1 MRYQLRYCP
10 TLSCQERPDPIGF
23 ASCQQAGKGRKI
35 VRLNTN
41 PSPESLLHIPLV
53 KEALSDPRFV
63 LQSRAIDADWAY
75 SQAIPISVSGFN
87 PFYQTYYFATRS
99 VMAQWLKNPAASAR
113 ELNEQDVL
121 VREALFLAH
130 DYLHTWAYQA
140 IHQLVPALRFGTVP
154 ITPKNFEDF
163 VFCHLLSETV
173 ATVGLDYWYLAAT
186 NLNQVCDIGTAVRT
200 LTTAY
205 REEHLSKYRRFHPK
219 LEVQTPKFFETFAR
233 FYCDGVF
240 PGYELDDL
248 RKSPLTLKWIKNE
261 LEYGET
267 QRSYARAWGAY
278 LSGESFDSLGCP
290 EGKLDRPV
298 DPSSSWKKEL
308 ITNLGQLLWKK
319 VKEGRD
325 EIAPVRFDPGA
336 VFEKAGAKDLDFRF
350 RNVNRVEPDA
360 AVKKIL
366 AGPRPK
372 RNFDH
377 FFYQYVSGFEYGNPK
392 TVELLL
398 QLRKKRDF
406 KAIELLLR
414 KEKRV
419 ILAQDLP
426 KEFKGTEPEHLFI
439 LN

>member
-1 MRYQLRYCP
+1 M
-10 TLSCQERPDPIGF
+10 
-23 ASCQQAGKGRKI
+23 
-35 VRLNTN
+35 RLNTN

-53 KEALSDPRFV
+53 KEALSDPRFI

-205 REEHLSKYRRFHPK
+205 REEHLSEYRRFHPK

-419 ILAQDLP
+419 ILALDLP